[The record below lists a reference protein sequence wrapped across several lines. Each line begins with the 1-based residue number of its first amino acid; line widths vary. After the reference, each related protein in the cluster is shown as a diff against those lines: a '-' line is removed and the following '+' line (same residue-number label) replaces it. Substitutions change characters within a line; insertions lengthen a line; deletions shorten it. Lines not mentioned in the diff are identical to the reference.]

1 MKSDRYKNIVLCL
14 QNYLPFEIIEIIL
27 SIITIEEAKIIN
39 KLTEMFA
46 KMYYDF
52 NKFTSNLE
60 CVKFYN
66 FCVTF
71 ANEHNLTSTE
81 FDNWFDSG
89 LLIGWIGKNKG
100 QYIYVY
106 ESPKAGEKHNCSQI
120 FKILDHCSRSNLGQ
134 YSLLNNDH
142 RYKPVGKYILS
153 YQHCSFI
160 SSVLDLSQWYHS
172 DRYSVNR
179 YHDATPNFETLQQFS
194 KRELYR
200 YQRLESN
207 FKKSKMQQPLKKQNR
222 SLKNR

>member
-134 YSLLNNDH
+134 YSLLNNKH
-142 RYKPVGKYILS
+142 KYKPIIKFILS
-153 YQHCSFI
+153 YQHCSSI
-160 SSVLDLSQWYHS
+160 LSYQHCSSLVCEY
-172 DRYSVNR
+172 VV
-179 YHDATPNFETLQQFS
+179 
-194 KRELYR
+194 
-200 YQRLESN
+200 
-207 FKKSKMQQPLKKQNR
+207 
-222 SLKNR
+222 